1 MNSNVNQMAVV
12 FLLTG
17 NVMDILTV
25 QMAQMNTI
33 DVLPGPVLHPFS
45 AVTMATVSIEHGYV
59 MVIMTAG
66 IWVMREI
73 VLLSPSGAPAGSGN
87 VQVTVSVWISAKY
100 VIILLTVQMELTN
113 PHCAVSYCSGIYNSL
128 RCPVASERNRI
139 CWVSKWQPCYNQHV

>member
-1 MNSNVNQMAVV
+1 METSVSVLTTGVMVFLTVMTTQMRLIALQDHQGCATRMNSNVNQMAVV

-66 IWVMREI
+66 I
-73 VLLSPSGAPAGSGN
+73 
-87 VQVTVSVWISAKY
+87 
-100 VIILLTVQMELTN
+100 
-113 PHCAVSYCSGIYNSL
+113 
-128 RCPVASERNRI
+128 
-139 CWVSKWQPCYNQHV
+139 